1 GRVFQSDGKEVKLT
15 LTGYFWRYGI
25 RKAIQVSI
33 FRMNRFTSQPFGFHY
48 QFNNRNCR
56 YTHQI
61 FL

>member
-33 FRMNRFTSQPFGFHY
+33 FRMNRIFSAHELESRKQRPMKFT
-48 QFNNRNCR
+48 CR
-56 YTHQI
+56 QDQN
-61 FL
+61 